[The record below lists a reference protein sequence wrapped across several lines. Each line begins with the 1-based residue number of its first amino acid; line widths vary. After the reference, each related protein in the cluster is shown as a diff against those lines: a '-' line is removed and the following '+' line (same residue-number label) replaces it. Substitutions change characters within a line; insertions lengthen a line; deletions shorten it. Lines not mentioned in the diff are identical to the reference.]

1 MNVVSDKIKQVLEEK
16 RYSVR
21 QFSQSVGM
29 NATTIGRQL
38 KGEQAMSLALIA
50 GVLNLF
56 PDLSAEWLL
65 RGRGEMYL
73 DAQGVMEEPDPNE
86 SLTWQ
91 AKYEELEKRYNQLL
105 GALSASMAGK

>member
-1 MNVVSDKIKQVLEEK
+1 MEAVCNRIKQVLEDK

-21 QFSQSVGM
+21 QFCLASGM

-38 KGEQAMSLALIA
+38 KEEQAVSLGLIKSVTA
-50 GVLNLF
+50 LF

-73 DAQGVMEEPDPNE
+73 DGQGEMVEPDPNE

-91 AKYEELEKRYNQLL
+91 TKYEELEKRYNQLL
-105 GALSASMAGK
+105 NALSASSEIK